1 MEVKDE
7 IVWSGIQ
14 NENLDETRH
23 IGGEVDVTYQ
33 ATDFMALYGGG
44 GYTDAEFT
52 KGANDGKDI
61 PLVPDWKANAG
72 IDFKFANGLRYRVQ
86 YNYVGEQYFGSD
98 YGNDYDEMDSH
109 NTVDMYL
116 SYNFKG
122 FEIFANATNI
132 FDEEYSDSGYYRSY
146 MMPPDATYYP
156 MPEAVYL
163 VGVRF
168 SY

>member
-1 MEVKDE
+1 
-7 IVWSGIQ
+7 
-14 NENLDETRH
+14 
-23 IGGEVDVTYQ
+23 
-33 ATDFMALYGGG
+33 
-44 GYTDAEFT
+44 
-52 KGANDGKDI
+52 
-61 PLVPDWKANAG
+61 
-72 IDFKFANGLRYRVQ
+72 
-86 YNYVGEQYFGSD
+86 
-98 YGNDYDEMDSH
+98 MDSH

-122 FEIFANATNI
+122 LEIFANATNV
-132 FDEEYSDSGYYRSY
+132 FDEEYSDSGFYRSY